1 MSAIKQLPIFAGDRY
16 VADLSVSADGLY
28 RFAYRPDIAP
38 EDAISLAL
46 PLSEPM
52 VETQVIPPPLAQHLP
67 EGVLREYLLGALRKS
82 RARQVHDAGLSDDLE
97 LLEHLGGSL
106 LGRVQVGR
114 PRCATETAAL
124 DRVEALA
131 AMDDGSARMFLD
143 ACFRAYASNSGLAGV
158 QPKVLASGVPQ
169 ERLTLQTEDVILK
182 FEPAEYPGLAVNEYF
197 CLMAARY
204 AGLPTVE
211 AELSADG
218 RRLLVRRFDRSDGV
232 ALGHEDF
239 CALRFLPPYAKYNG
253 DYSDLLAVV
262 DRMISPELRL
272 EARRE
277 LFTSVALSMVVE
289 NGDAHLKN
297 FGVIYSD
304 PSSVVRL
311 APVYD
316 VVCTTV
322 YQPQDLP
329 ALSILGEKRWPDREA
344 VMRLGRAMGLRQRE
358 VIACVT
364 NVING
369 VQKAATALQDYV
381 REHPE
386 RGELAERLVTR
397 WRCSLNRIGADAV
410 LLRSDAGAPID
421 DGHSPCFG

>member
-1 MSAIKQLPIFAGDRY
+1 MSTIKQLPVFAGDRY
-16 VADLSVSADGLY
+16 VADLSVLDDGLY
-28 RFAYRPDIAP
+28 RFAYHLDIAP
-38 EDAISLAL
+38 EDAVSLAL
-46 PLSEPM
+46 PLSEPV
-52 VETQVIPPPLAQHLP
+52 VETQLLPPPLAQHLP

-82 RARQVHDAGLSDDLE
+82 RARQVHDAGLSDDME
-97 LLEHLGGSL
+97 LLEHLGGAL
-106 LGRVQVGR
+106 LGRVRVGR
-114 PRCATETAAL
+114 PQCTAEMPAL
-124 DRVEALA
+124 DREEALS
-131 AMDDGSARMFLD
+131 AMDGSSARTFLD
-143 ACFRAYASNSGLAGV
+143 ACFRLYASRSGLAGV

-197 CLMAARY
+197 CLMAARL
-204 AGLPTVE
+204 AGLSTVE

-218 RRLLVRRFDRSDGV
+218 RRLLVRRFDRSDGG

-253 DYSDLLAVV
+253 DYSDLLPVI

-272 EARRE
+272 SARRE

-304 PSSVVRL
+304 PSSTVRL

-329 ALSILGEKRWPDREA
+329 ALSVLGEKRWPDRE
-344 VMRLGRAMGLRQRE
+344 VMMRLGRAMGLRQRE
-358 VIACVT
+358 VIECVSH
-364 NVING
+364 VIEG
-369 VQKAATALQDYV
+369 VQKTAAAMQEYV

-386 RGELAERLVTR
+386 RLELADRLVTR
-397 WRCSLNRIGADAV
+397 WRCSLNRIGASTV
-410 LLRSDAGAPID
+410 LLWPESEESAEAGP
-421 DGHSPCFG
+421 GPG